1 MNKARAA
8 LPLTEME
15 QEMLSALEQMVSAR
29 PVCRGKL
36 LEGER
41 SFIKDEQ
48 RIAIAAEDAAMAV
61 IRKAREK
68 R

>member
-1 MNKARAA
+1 M
-8 LPLTEME
+8 PLTELE
-15 QEMLSALEQMVSAR
+15 EEMLGALEQMVSAR

-36 LEGER
+36 LEGE
-41 SFIKDEQ
+41 SDFVKNNQ
-48 RIAIAAEDAAMAV
+48 RIATAAEDAAMAV